1 MKGYYL
7 DTSAATKL
15 VLEEA
20 ESQALRAWIKDHGPA
35 FVASELLRVELLR
48 ACRRHSP
55 DAMTRAREV
64 IDSAILMSVTT
75 DICIDAA
82 GIDPGV
88 MRSLDAVHI
97 ATALAIGDDLKGV
110 VTYDQRMAD
119 GCRIYGLPVVAPA

>member
-15 VLEEA
+15 VVDEA
-20 ESQALRAWIKDHGPA
+20 ESEALSAWIEEQGPA

-88 MRSLDAVHI
+88 IRSLDAVHI
-97 ATALAIGDDLKGV
+97 ATALAIGDDLEAV

>member
-1 MKGYYL
+1 MKSYYL
-7 DTSAATKL
+7 DTSVATKL
-15 VLEEA
+15 VVEEPGS
-20 ESQALRAWIKDHGPA
+20 EALSAWIKDQGPS

-55 DAMTRAREV
+55 DAMARAREV
-64 IDSAILMSVTT
+64 IDSATLMSVTT

-82 GIDPGV
+82 GIDPAV
-88 MRSLDAVHI
+88 VRSLDAVHI

>member
-1 MKGYYL
+1 MKSYYL
-7 DTSAATKL
+7 DTSVATKL
-15 VLEEA
+15 VVEEPGS
-20 ESQALRAWIKDHGPA
+20 EALSAWIKDQGPS

-48 ACRRHSP
+48 ACRRHSL
-55 DAMTRAREV
+55 DAMARAREV
-64 IDSAILMSVTT
+64 IDSATLMSVTT

-82 GIDPGV
+82 GIDPAV
-88 MRSLDAVHI
+88 VRSLDAVHI

>member
-1 MKGYYL
+1 MKSYYL

-15 VLEEA
+15 VVEEPGS
-20 ESQALRAWIKDHGPA
+20 EALSAWIKDQGPS

-55 DAMTRAREV
+55 DAMARAREV
-64 IDSAILMSVTT
+64 IDSATLMSVTT

-82 GIDPGV
+82 GIDPAV
-88 MRSLDAVHI
+88 VRSLDAVHI

>member
-1 MKGYYL
+1 MKSYYL
-7 DTSAATKL
+7 DTSVATKL
-15 VLEEA
+15 VVEEPGS
-20 ESQALRAWIKDHGPA
+20 EALSAWIKDQGPS

-55 DAMTRAREV
+55 DALARAREV
-64 IDSAILMSVTT
+64 IDSATLMSVTT

-82 GIDPGV
+82 GIDPAV
-88 MRSLDAVHI
+88 VRSLDAVHI

>member
-1 MKGYYL
+1 MKSYYL

-15 VLEEA
+15 VVEEPGS
-20 ESQALRAWIKDHGPA
+20 EALSAWIKDQGPS

-48 ACRRHSP
+48 AGRRHSP
-55 DAMTRAREV
+55 DAMARAREV
-64 IDSAILMSVTT
+64 IDSATLMSVTT

-82 GIDPGV
+82 GIDPAV
-88 MRSLDAVHI
+88 VRSLDAVHI